1 MGTTLGTLLEITG
14 DFKQT
19 LLDCDDLLSYILK
32 LRSAAS
38 VKLHISTERVAKLGQ
53 RVNLHLTKLNFIAKP
68 FELQLLLGIRRELQQ
83 AKNDVAALKGLL
95 IPDTAQS
102 IHTTSHKS
110 HGGRFPIPPGVAKH
124 FERALASKSDSVH
137 VQDHLPLKEGFDAL
151 VFQLASSTVKFK
163 PSPGPG
169 QNIPEETQFVNL
181 LKSAWIMEKLKGS
194 DYLQSAGPES
204 LWADYTRELE
214 NQISDQL
221 SRFDSGELEP
231 PKHHVILGLS
241 NDCFSV
247 WVPEEPMPRPAVLPE
262 QRPPE
267 EKILELAL
275 AGPYESRRSIL
286 TVFRK
291 SDVAFRLVST
301 TKDEQNKD
309 FHREESLD
317 VNMDSTRF
325 IPAFATSHDGD
336 PRNNKVLLCNSR
348 GQGLEWY
355 HFQDS
360 SAVAEFQRALT
371 GYRVSHDMSNISWNM
386 NYRKGMFGKAR
397 LQFWHLKP
405 LKNLASPVDGT
416 NMAGSGFSVGA
427 NPQSVDGTT
436 LVGSDS
442 SVRVGPQSVDG
453 TTLVGSDSSVRLGL
467 QSPTSNT
474 LQLSGSTIAAAMT
487 GSRKDGL
494 DVTGPEPPVL
504 VIFTKCESKYTIFHI
519 RSTFD
524 GCSSTPSMPFTNL
537 KQWIAVYPLDH

>member
-14 DFKQT
+14 DFRQT
-19 LLDCDDLLSYILK
+19 LHDCENLLSDNSK
-32 LRSAAS
+32 FQRSAAS
-38 VKLHISTERVAKLGQ
+38 FVDIVIWHHSTERVVNYLRQ

-68 FELQLLLGIRRELQQ
+68 FELQLLLGIRRELEQ
-83 AKNDVAALKGLL
+83 AKNDVAALRGLL

-110 HGGRFPIPPGVAKH
+110 HGGRFPIPPGVAKR

-137 VQDHLPLKEGFDAL
+137 VQDHLPLKESFDAL
-151 VFQLASSTVKFK
+151 VFHLASSTVKFK
-163 PSPGPG
+163 PSPGPGPG

-231 PKHHVILGLS
+231 PKLDVILGLS

-262 QRPPE
+262 QRPLE
-267 EKILELAL
+267 EKILEIAL
-275 AGPYESRRSIL
+275 ASPYESRRSTL
-286 TVFRK
+286 TVFQK

-309 FHREESLD
+309 FHKEESLD
-317 VNMDSTRF
+317 VSMDSTRF
-325 IPAFATSHDGD
+325 IPAFATSHDGE
-336 PRNNKVLLCNSR
+336 PMINKVLLCNSL
-348 GQGLEWY
+348 GQELEWY

-371 GYRVSHDMSNISWNM
+371 GYRVSHDMSNIFWDM
-386 NYRKGMFGKAR
+386 NSNRKAMFGTAR

-405 LKNLASPVDGT
+405 LKNLLLPVDGT
-416 NMAGSGFSVGA
+416 NMVRSGFSVGA
-427 NPQSVDGTT
+427 N
-436 LVGSDS
+436 
-442 SVRVGPQSVDG
+442 PQSVDG

-494 DVTGPEPPVL
+494 DVTRPEPPVL
-504 VIFTKCESKYTIFHI
+504 VMFTKCESKYTIFHI